1 MIRETVLCIA
11 KLQQMSLPS
20 EFKVNILL
28 PEVDHQYARQTIIF
42 RQQTTFLTGTV
53 TAGYNNPCLD
63 SMGNIKEH
71 IRYPQ
76 NILNKQVEISLHN
89 SVYIHLFRQLVTFSF
104 QTQKTSTPPVRKR
117 IFSGWHRLIRR
128 MNLDEKI
135 VGLQL
140 NF

>member
-53 TAGYNNPCLD
+53 TAGYNNPC
-63 SMGNIKEH
+63 
-71 IRYPQ
+71 
-76 NILNKQVEISLHN
+76 
-89 SVYIHLFRQLVTFSF
+89 
-104 QTQKTSTPPVRKR
+104 
-117 IFSGWHRLIRR
+117 
-128 MNLDEKI
+128 
-135 VGLQL
+135 
-140 NF
+140 